1 MSEIKALA
9 RGLDMIDF
17 VWSSNRS
24 VGVSE
29 LAAMLQIDK
38 SSASRLAHTLVQH
51 GYLDNAGSSRRLIV
65 GKRLV
70 QIGCEIDHRL
80 ALRQRAL
87 PYLEQLAEAT
97 GESAHLAVHASG
109 KAVVI
114 EDVEVSTSLR
124 VVGGVGRRIALH
136 CTAVGKAL
144 LAFGSL
150 PMPDEL
156 TRMMPATIT
165 DSQELAQHLN
175 EIRRQGYAF
184 DDEEHEP
191 GVRCMAA
198 PITLSDSTIAV
209 IGISG
214 PAVRITDLRI
224 TPIAQLLIETAELL
238 SQELHNSFQ
247 PARKNGALV
256 AAKQSVKA

>member
-9 RGLDMIDF
+9 RGLNMIDL
-17 VWSSNRS
+17 VWNANGSM
-24 VGVSE
+24 GVSE
-29 LAAMLQIDK
+29 LAAVLRIDK
-38 SSASRLAHTLVQH
+38 SSVSRLAHTLIQH
-51 GYLDNAGSSRRLIV
+51 GYLDQATRSRRLV
-65 GKRLV
+65 PGKRLV

-80 ALRQRAL
+80 ALRERAR
-87 PYLEQLAEAT
+87 PYLEQLAKAT
-97 GESAHLAVHASG
+97 GESAHIAVHATG
-109 KAVVI
+109 KALVI
-114 EDVEVSTSLR
+114 DDVEVASSLR
-124 VVGGVGRRIALH
+124 VVGGAGRQIALH

-144 LAFGSL
+144 LAFCSL

-165 DSQELAQHLN
+165 DTQVLALHLN

-198 PITLSDSTIAV
+198 PVTLSDSTIAV

-214 PAVRITDLRI
+214 PSVRITDLRI
-224 TPIAQLLIETAELL
+224 APIAELLIESAGRL

-247 PARKNGALV
+247 PARKNGAP
-256 AAKQSVKA
+256 VKAKLSAKA

>member
-17 VWSSNRS
+17 VWNSNRP
-24 VGVSE
+24 VGVCE
-29 LAAMLQIDK
+29 LADILQIDK
-38 SSASRLAHTLVQH
+38 SSASRLAHTLIQH
-51 GYLDNAGSSRRLIV
+51 GYLDKAASSRRLIV
-65 GKRLV
+65 GKRMV

-80 ALRQRAL
+80 ALRERAR
-87 PYLEQLAEAT
+87 PYLEQLAKAT
-97 GESAHLAVHASG
+97 GESAHMAVHATG
-109 KAVVI
+109 KALVI
-114 EDVEVSTSLR
+114 DDVEVASSLR
-124 VVGGVGRRIALH
+124 VVGGVGRQIALH

-144 LAFGSL
+144 LAFCSL
-150 PMPDEL
+150 PIPDEL

-165 DSQELAQHLN
+165 DAQELTLHLN

-198 PITLSDSTIAV
+198 PVTLSDSTIAV

-214 PAVRITDLRI
+214 PSARITDLRI
-224 TPIAQLLIETAELL
+224 APIAELLIESAGRLSHEL
-238 SQELHNSFQ
+238 QNSFQ
-247 PARKNGALV
+247 PPRRNRSPVEAMLP
-256 AAKQSVKA
+256 VKA

>member
-1 MSEIKALA
+1 
-9 RGLDMIDF
+9 
-17 VWSSNRS
+17 
-24 VGVSE
+24 
-29 LAAMLQIDK
+29 MLQIDK
-38 SSASRLAHTLVQH
+38 SSASRLARTLIQH
-51 GYLDNAGSSRRLIV
+51 GYLDNAGNSRRLIV

-87 PYLEQLAEAT
+87 PHLRQLAEET
-97 GESAHLAVHASG
+97 GESAHMAVHATG

-114 EDVEVSTSLR
+114 EDVEVATSLR
-124 VVGGVGRRIALH
+124 VAGGVGRRIALH

-150 PMPDEL
+150 PIPDEL

-165 DSQELAQHLN
+165 DSQELALHLD

-198 PITLSDSTIAV
+198 PVTLSDSTIAV

-214 PAVRITDLRI
+214 PAVRITDVRI
-224 TPIAQLLIETAELL
+224 APMAQLLIETAGRL
-238 SQELHNSFQ
+238 SQELHHSFQ
-247 PARKNGALV
+247 PPRKNGVSV
-256 AAKQSVKA
+256 AAKLSLKA

>member
-9 RGLDMIDF
+9 RGLDMIDY
-17 VWSSNRS
+17 VWNSNRS

-29 LAAMLQIDK
+29 LATMLQIDK
-38 SSASRLAHTLVQH
+38 SSASRLARTLIQH

-87 PYLEQLAEAT
+87 PYLEQLAVAT
-97 GESAHLAVHASG
+97 GESAHMAVHASG
-109 KAVVI
+109 KALVV
-114 EDVEVSTSLR
+114 EDVEIASSLR
-124 VVGGVGRRIALH
+124 VVGGVGRQVAMH

-144 LAFGSL
+144 LAFCSL

-156 TRMMPATIT
+156 TPMMPATIT
-165 DSQELAQHLN
+165 DSQELALHLN

-198 PITLSDSTIAV
+198 PVTLSDSTIAV

-214 PAVRITDLRI
+214 PSVRITDQRI
-224 TPIAQLLIETAELL
+224 APIAQLLIETAGRL
-238 SQELHNSFQ
+238 SQELRHSFQ
-247 PARKNGALV
+247 PPRKNGVPV
-256 AAKQSVKA
+256 AAKAVS